1 MTRVVQ
7 GEHDLE
13 AVFVDAAL
21 GEGAAGPGEAVAQGV
36 AGEDEFAGFARWD
49 RQDGADLGD
58 GLVEAVGSVLVV
70 GGGAGVVGG
79 EGVGEGFEAVV
90 VVGGGF
96 GDLLVVVLFVFLVHE
111 GGGLHEAEH
120 GGGAG
125 GGAVGDDLGEI
136 GGGEVFVAAE
146 AVGYG
151 EGVVGGDEVGPV
163 WIAVGTVVGVCR
175 RWWGD
180 LGGHGSNIQTGS
192 DKKRRRRSAV
202 AYGGRVSL
210 DLDPRPAVNRG
221 LIHAESDW
229 DVIRT
234 WTDDKYMQFDVQPI
248 GRGVAP
254 ASSMFSVPIGEITMT
269 HFSYG
274 VGVDLAN
281 FDSDSGNVLV
291 LTTLRGW
298 THHAAGTRFG
308 AELTVGQTYVADC
321 SRVDYSLVAD
331 PDHLQLNLTIP
342 HRLLADLALR
352 WWGYVPDDRLWAHR
366 CVVGGPDSAWLA
378 LLGYAARTA
387 AVAPDQVATG
397 RIGAN
402 LQEMIAAH
410 LLDEWAQ
417 RAGIDLARAPMIAAP
432 GYVRSAVRYIDEHA
446 RDLPTVTDVAAVAGV
461 SVRGL
466 AGGFG
471 RYLGM
476 SPRAYLVEQRL
487 QGVYRELSA
496 GAPSVATVARSWGY
510 VNMSVFA
517 AAYRRRFGENPSATL
532 ARGSSG

>member
-1 MTRVVQ
+1 M
-7 GEHDLE
+7 E

-36 AGEDEFAGFARWD
+36 AGEDEFAGLAGWD
-49 RQDGADLGD
+49 RQDGTDLGD
-58 GLVEAVGSVLVV
+58 GLFEAVGSVVV
-70 GGGAGVVGG
+70 GGGAGVVVG
-79 EGVGEGFEAVV
+79 EGVG
-90 VVGGGF
+90 
-96 GDLLVVVLFVFLVHE
+96 
-111 GGGLHEAEH
+111 
-120 GGGAG
+120 
-125 GGAVGDDLGEI
+125 
-136 GGGEVFVAAE
+136 
-146 AVGYG
+146 
-151 EGVVGGDEVGPV
+151 VGGDEVGPV
-163 WIAVGTVVGVCR
+163 GIALGVVGRVCR
-175 RWWGD
+175 WRWWGR
-180 LGGHGSNIQTGS
+180 LGGQCSNIQTGS
-192 DKKRRRRSAV
+192 DKKRRRTIVV

-221 LIHAESDW
+221 LIGVESDW

-234 WTDDKYMQFDVQPI
+234 WTDDKYMRFDAHPI
-248 GRGVAP
+248 GRGIAP

-269 HFSYG
+269 RFSYG

-281 FDSDSGNVLV
+281 FDADSGNVLV

-352 WWGYVPDDRLWAHR
+352 WWGYVPDDRLWTHR

-387 AVAPDQVATG
+387 AVAPDQVASG

-417 RAGIDLARAPMIAAP
+417 RAGIDLSRAPMVAAP

-466 AGGFG
+466 GGGFS

-496 GAPSVATVARSWGY
+496 GAPSVAVVARSWGY